1 MMYSIALKEHERCFL
16 FKNIKLNLYERV
28 RNKQNLQRNNNISYN
43 VS

>member
-1 MMYSIALKEHERCFL
+1 MMYSIALKEHERFFL